1 MELIMAR
8 KDPQINFRLPEQILE
23 QLKEETQKEHRTLT
37 AQLNMIIGDWLE
49 GRKPKEVKA

>member
-1 MELIMAR
+1 MGLIMAR
-8 KDPQINFRLPEQILE
+8 KDPQINFRLPEKILE